1 MALGVRAVVAD
12 IALTGLGRE
21 AWHRFNE
28 GRMDAQMSLCP
39 LAGTTLFQL
48 QAPIP
53 LEGDADLSAEGLTS
67 MVAAFN
73 MNARLADRY
82 KVGRVLLVGDAA
94 HVHPPTGG
102 QGLNTSVQ
110 DAYNLGW
117 KLAAVTRGG
126 APETL
131 LDSYEEERRPIAAN
145 MLGLATKL
153 LDAARR
159 GDMRRGREVH
169 QLDIGYPDSPLA
181 LEQPRRARG
190 LLAGDRAPDAPVS
203 GASGQATRLFDIF
216 KGAHWTLLG
225 CEVERNR
232 VAPRPGL
239 HIHTIGARGDL
250 RDDGGHFQ
258 DAYALAPG
266 DWVLVRPDGHVGA
279 IVASANVDALA
290 PYFRQVGLEAP
301 SSGLAPRT

>member
-1 MALGVRAVVAD
+1 LALGVRAVVAD
-12 IALTGLGRE
+12 VALTGMGRE

-53 LEGDADLSAEGLTS
+53 LEGDVDLSAEGLTS
-67 MVAAFN
+67 MVAAFS
-73 MNARLADRY
+73 MNARLADRC

-102 QGLNTSVQ
+102 QGLTSVQ
-110 DAYNLGW
+110 DACDLGW
-117 KLAAVTRGG
+117 KPAAVTRGG
-126 APETL
+126 GPETL

-181 LEQPRRARG
+181 LEQPKRARG
-190 LLAGDRAPDAPVS
+190 LLAGDRAPD
-203 GASGQATRLFDIF
+203 
-216 KGAHWTLLG
+216 
-225 CEVERNR
+225 
-232 VAPRPGL
+232 
-239 HIHTIGARGDL
+239 
-250 RDDGGHFQ
+250 
-258 DAYALAPG
+258 
-266 DWVLVRPDGHVGA
+266 
-279 IVASANVDALA
+279 ASANVDALA

-301 SSGLAPRT
+301 SSDLAPRT